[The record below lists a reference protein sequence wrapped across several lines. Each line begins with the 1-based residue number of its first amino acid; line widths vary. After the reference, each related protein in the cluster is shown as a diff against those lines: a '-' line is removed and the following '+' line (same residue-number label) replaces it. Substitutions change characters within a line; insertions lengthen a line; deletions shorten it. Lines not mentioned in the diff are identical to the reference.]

1 MCIRI
6 VCAYVYYVCIY
17 IYTCNYIYIY
27 YNIYIYFF
35 FSYTLSRRS
44 RAVSIMLAAGV
55 NNAADQSISRQI
67 HYLDLPKPNSQMD
80 AEGPRRIM
88 WGLLRTSVMLTN
100 LTRHSLVDS

>member
-1 MCIRI
+1 M
-6 VCAYVYYVCIY
+6 
-17 IYTCNYIYIY
+17 
-27 YNIYIYFF
+27 
-35 FSYTLSRRS
+35 
-44 RAVSIMLAAGV
+44 